1 MNNEEQFY
9 LACITI
15 PYHTDHACLYSVASR
30 DSHSTVC
37 EEPVSKSLHETE
49 ESS

>member
-15 PYHTDHACLYSVASR
+15 PYHTDHACPYSVASR
-30 DSHSTVC
+30 DSHSLLS
-37 EEPVSKSLHETE
+37 VSNM
-49 ESS
+49 